1 MRKAP
6 PGAFFIPSSY
16 SEDLAPQLAREQI
29 VAPAK
34 RSPDM
39 PLPPREIATLPAG
52 LFSQLTSLIALN
64 RLATSGYPIQ
74 TLRSPSVP
82 TFPFSERD
90 PIQFPGPVPKS
101 SDVVIIGGGVIG
113 VTSALY
119 LAEKGI
125 SVTLVEKGRVAA
137 EQSSRN
143 WGWIRQQGRDADEL
157 PIVIEACRLWRQ
169 LAEECGEDIGL
180 QQTGVTYLANSAKD
194 FATFDTFIKIAA
206 QHGVD
211 TRLLTSAETSA
222 LIPGMSRKFHGAMT
236 TPSDMRA
243 EPWLA
248 VPALARLAAR
258 KGVTIVE
265 SCAARSIDIS
275 AGRISGVWTEVGLI
289 ETSSVLVAGGAWS
302 SLLLRRHGV
311 SIPQLSVRSTVA
323 ATEPMPKIHTGAAVD
338 DHIAF
343 RRRQDGGYTLAPGG
357 GSALYVGPDAFR
369 HAIKYLPALLDNPF
383 GIRYLPAAPSG
394 YPDGWSTPRQWAAEE
409 QSPFERMRIL
419 NPAPS
424 QKGLRSVEAE
434 FARLF
439 PNLGPVRLKTAWAGM
454 IDAMPDVVPVVDR
467 VKSIDGLFVATGMS
481 GHGFGIGPGIG
492 RIVADLIQGN
502 AVGHALNRF
511 RLSRFSD
518 GSPIRL
524 GPAL

>member
-1 MRKAP
+1 
-6 PGAFFIPSSY
+6 
-16 SEDLAPQLAREQI
+16 
-29 VAPAK
+29 
-34 RSPDM
+34 M
-39 PLPPREIATLPAG
+39 PI
-52 LFSQLTSLIALN
+52 
-64 RLATSGYPIQ
+64 
-74 TLRSPSVP
+74 
-82 TFPFSERD
+82 FPFSEAD
-90 PIQFPGPVPKS
+90 PIQFPGPPPKR

-113 VTSALY
+113 VTTALY
-119 LAEKGI
+119 LAEKGVQ
-125 SVTLVEKGRVAA
+125 VTLLEKGRIAA

-157 PIVIEACRLWRQ
+157 PIVIEACRLWKQ
-169 LAEECGEDIGL
+169 ISEECGEDIGL
-180 QQTGVTYLANSAKD
+180 QQTGVTYLANAEKD
-194 FATFDTFIKIAA
+194 IDGFENFMKIAR
-206 QHGVD
+206 QHGID
-211 TRLLTSAETSA
+211 TRLLSSAETAS

-265 SCAARSIDIS
+265 NCAARTLDIS
-275 AGRISGVWTEVGLI
+275 AGRVSGVWTEAGLI
-289 ETSSVLVAGGAWS
+289 EASNVLVAGGAWS
-302 SLLLRRHGV
+302 SLLLRKHGI

-323 ATEPMPKIHTGAAVD
+323 ATEPMPEVHAGAAVD
-338 DHIAF
+338 DHVAF

-357 GSALYVGPDAFR
+357 GSALYIGPDAFR
-369 HAIKYLPALLDNPF
+369 HAIKYLPALFDNPF
-383 GIRYLPAAPSG
+383 GLRYLPAAPSG
-394 YPDGWSTPRQWAAEE
+394 YPDAWSTPRDWTAETI
-409 QSPFERMRIL
+409 SPFERMRVL

-424 QKGLRSVEAE
+424 QTGLRSVVRE
-434 FARLF
+434 FERLF
-439 PNLGPVRLKTAWAGM
+439 PSAGPVRLKASWAGM

-467 VKSIDGLFVATGMS
+467 VQSIEGLSIATGMS

-502 AVGHALNRF
+502 AVGHDLSRF

-518 GSPIRL
+518 GSAIRL